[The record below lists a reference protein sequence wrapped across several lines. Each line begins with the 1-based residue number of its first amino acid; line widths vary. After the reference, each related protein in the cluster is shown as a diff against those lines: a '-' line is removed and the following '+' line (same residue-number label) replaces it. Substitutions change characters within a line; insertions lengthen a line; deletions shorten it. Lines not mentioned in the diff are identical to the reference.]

1 MLLYMYFLQSKTNQ
15 PTNKNNNTYGVMKLD
30 ACFSAPQLKVTT
42 AKTFADLDLG
52 WDTELWATKVPA
64 KFD

>member
-52 WDTELWATKVPA
+52 WDTEL
-64 KFD
+64 